1 MRSSALQAEPPIGV
15 GALSIGILHQSTED
29 ITEGSWC
36 HEYIQGREAGG
47 KWSIARDRQKPS
59 AGDGDSL
66 DRPLRLNEDD
76 PIELR

>member
-1 MRSSALQAEPPIGV
+1 MGSTALQTESPISV
-15 GALSIGILHQSTED
+15 GALSIGILHQPTKD
-29 ITEGSWC
+29 ITEGSWR

-59 AGDGDSL
+59 ARDGNSL
-66 DRPLRLNEDD
+66 DRPLRLKEDD

>member
-1 MRSSALQAEPPIGV
+1 MGSTALQTESPISV

-29 ITEGSWC
+29 ITEGSWR
-36 HEYIQGREAGG
+36 HEYIHGREARG

-59 AGDGDSL
+59 ARDGNSL
-66 DRPLRLNEDD
+66 DRPLHLKEDD